1 MSRALP
7 VLFSLFVHGSIVAS
21 GFLLSD
27 CGEPPEEKSLP
38 RFPRGIHSGSGIL
51 RASHAGESRPPGAVG
66 SARGGADTGNDCRT
80 APASSKTGPGRSA
93 PADAGEA
100 PETGP
105 FQAAQATAGT
115 A

>member
-27 CGEPPEEKSLP
+27 CGEPPEEKIYRVSLAEFTP
-38 RFPRGIHSGSGIL
+38 AQ
-51 RASHAGESRPPGAVG
+51 ASCAPVMQENPGPLEPSVQLVAEP
-66 SARGGADTGNDCRT
+66 TPGNDCRT

-100 PETGP
+100 PETDP

>member
-27 CGEPPEEKSLP
+27 CGEPPEEKIYRVSLAEFTP
-38 RFPRGIHSGSGIL
+38 AQ
-51 RASHAGESRPPGAVG
+51 ASCAPVLQENPGPPGAVG

-100 PETGP
+100 PETDP

>member
-27 CGEPPEEKSLP
+27 CGEPPEEKIYRVSLAEFTP
-38 RFPRGIHSGSGIL
+38 ARHL

-100 PETGP
+100 PETDP